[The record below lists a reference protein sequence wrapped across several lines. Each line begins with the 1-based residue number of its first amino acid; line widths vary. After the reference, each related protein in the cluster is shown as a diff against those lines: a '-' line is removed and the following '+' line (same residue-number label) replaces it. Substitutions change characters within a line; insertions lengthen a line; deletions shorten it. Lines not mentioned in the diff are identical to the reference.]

1 LIYKASSFLAR
12 LLDSTPHLYTLLPL
26 IAKHHVVDTF
36 LPPSR
41 AFISQL
47 AVVNSS
53 KAFGCDTKKHPL
65 RSQCSRRSR
74 ILVTAVLPVFTCA
87 RHACTPIAAG

>member
-26 IAKHHVVDTF
+26 IAKNHVVDTF

-65 RSQCSRRSR
+65 RSR
-74 ILVTAVLPVFTCA
+74 ILVTAVLPVFTSA
-87 RHACTPIAAG
+87 RHTCTPIAAG